1 MLRLDSVS
9 FYQRLHH
16 QHQYPILQNITFQVN
31 MGDRL
36 AIVGNSGSGK
46 TSLLRLLNRLNE
58 PTSGKIYLENQEY
71 QKIPVIELRRQII
84 LVQQEP
90 KLLGMKVK
98 QALSYPLVLRSL
110 SITDI
115 EERINYWCE
124 LLKIPD
130 QWLTRH
136 ELELSTGEK
145 QLIAIARALVTQPKI
160 LLLDEPSASLDIH
173 SHNHLINALL
183 TLNRQHSTTIFIAT
197 HDLDLIP
204 QFCHHLLHLEQG
216 QLVTNQTTDQINWEN
231 IKAKLKKAENQS
243 EEWL

>member
-1 MLRLDSVS
+1 MLKLDSVS

-16 QHQYPILQNITFQVN
+16 QNQYPILQNITFQVN
-31 MGDRL
+31 TSDRL

-71 QKIPVIELRRQII
+71 QKIPVMELRRQII
-84 LVQQEP
+84 LVQQEA
-90 KLLGMKVK
+90 KLLGMRVK
-98 QALSYPLVLRSL
+98 DALSYPLALRSL

-160 LLLDEPSASLDIH
+160 LLLDEPTTSLDTNT
-173 SHNHLINALL
+173 HNHLINAL
-183 TLNRQHSTTIFIAT
+183 TALNNQHSTTIFIAT
-197 HDLDLIP
+197 HDLDFIQ
-204 QFCHHLLHLEQG
+204 QFCDHLLHLEGG
-216 QLVTNQTTDQINWEN
+216 QLATNQTVDHINWEN
-231 IKAKLKKAENQS
+231 VRETLKKAKYET
-243 EEWL
+243 EWV